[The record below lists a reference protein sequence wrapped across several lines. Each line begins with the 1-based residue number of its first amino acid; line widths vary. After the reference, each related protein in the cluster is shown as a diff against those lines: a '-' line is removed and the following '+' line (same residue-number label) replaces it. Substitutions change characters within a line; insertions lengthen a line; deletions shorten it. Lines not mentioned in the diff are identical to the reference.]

1 MQKITKSIEDFEDI
15 ARSFLDK
22 ILKQNSKNKDQET
35 ATLVGL
41 FGELGAGKTTFV
53 QNIAKDLGIKQ
64 KINSPTFVI
73 MKRYPI
79 GKTYGVR
86 LGKFEL
92 KNLYHIDAY
101 RLEGKDIAKELEI
114 LGWNEIISNPKNL
127 VFVEWP
133 EIVSA
138 FMPSKYNK
146 IFISHTKNNQRK
158 FEFKML

>member
-1 MQKITKSIEDFEDI
+1 MSKITKNLEDFEDI
-15 ARSFLDK
+15 ARDFLDK
-22 ILKQNSKNKDQET
+22 ILKQNLKIKDGDT
-35 ATLVGL
+35 ATVVGL

-53 QNIAKDLGIKQ
+53 QNIAKNLGIKQ

-86 LGKFEL
+86 PGKVEF

-101 RLEGKDIAKELEI
+101 RLEGKDIKKELEI

-133 EIVSA
+133 EILKD